1 MTLAPVAQVLGTL
14 VPASDCSFNDTS
26 HRGSSP
32 SDTSLR
38 DFGPG
43 DSPYL
48 GHSLDASGPLCA
60 DGEAVGGV
68 LDVAPDDGLA
78 TGRQLKRIRSFNS

>member
-1 MTLAPVAQVLGTL
+1 MTLAPVAQVLGTP
-14 VPASDCSFNDTS
+14 VPARDCSFNDTS

-32 SDTSLR
+32 SD
-38 DFGPG
+38 
-43 DSPYL
+43 SPYL
-48 GHSLDASGPLCA
+48 GDSLDASGPLCA

-78 TGRQLKRIRSFNS
+78 AGRQLKRTRSFNTS